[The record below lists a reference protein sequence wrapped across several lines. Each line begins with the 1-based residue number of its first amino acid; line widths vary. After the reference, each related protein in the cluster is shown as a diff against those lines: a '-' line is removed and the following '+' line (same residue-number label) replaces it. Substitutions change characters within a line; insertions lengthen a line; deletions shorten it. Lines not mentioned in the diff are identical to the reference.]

1 MVINKVEI
9 VKKYLASLLLLLLL
23 LPTIITFYHHFGEHE
38 HIVCAENEA
47 HIHQS
52 IARCDVC
59 DFNLLSFDFKIA
71 DFPDFKE
78 SIVDVKLNGTFK
90 ALQLNTFC
98 PTNKQLRAPPFFS

>member
-1 MVINKVEI
+1 MINEKQI
-9 VKKYLASLLLLLLL
+9 VKNSLASLLLLLLL
-23 LPTIITFYHHFGEHE
+23 FPTIATFYHHLGEHE
-38 HIVCAENEA
+38 HIVCSENEA

-52 IARCDVC
+52 VSSCDLC
-59 DFNLLSFDFKIA
+59 DFSLLSFDFKIA